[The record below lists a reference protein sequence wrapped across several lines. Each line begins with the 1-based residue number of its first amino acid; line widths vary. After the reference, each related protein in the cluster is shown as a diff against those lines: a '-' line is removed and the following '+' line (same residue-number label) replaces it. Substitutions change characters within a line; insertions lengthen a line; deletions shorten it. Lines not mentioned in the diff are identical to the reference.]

1 MSSKHISALRSV
13 KSQLIKLDL
22 SHSNFNDRLMSKISS
37 FESLQY
43 LKINDTEI
51 TDKGLKS
58 ISSSVQSLNL
68 NNNDIGFNSVMTFT

>member
-1 MSSKHISALRSV
+1 MPAL
-13 KSQLIKLDL
+13 DY
-22 SHSNFNDRLMSKISS
+22 
-37 FESLQY
+37 LQY

-68 NNNDIGFNSVMTFT
+68 NNNDIGFNSVMTLLENSNLKTVYLWKTNID